1 MAQRKLSLAAIRRV
15 AATLSDVE
23 EGTSYGTPAWRHRG
37 RLLARLHQDG
47 QSIVLKVG
55 NETRDHLLQAD
66 PATFFITDHYI
77 GYPTVQARLDKL
89 SAADLK
95 KLLARAM
102 VSKRLPA
109 TLSSRAQRGTFK
121 ATGKVPRFRSG

>member
-1 MAQRKLSLAAIRRV
+1 MAPRKLSLAAIRRV
-15 AATLSDVE
+15 AATLTDVE

-47 QSIVLKVG
+47 ESIVLKVG

-77 GYPTVQARLDKL
+77 GYPTVLARLDKL

-102 VSKRLPA
+102 ETSGAKRTGA
-109 TLSSRAQRGTFK
+109 RTSRSA
-121 ATGKVPRFRSG
+121 S

>member
-1 MAQRKLSLAAIRRV
+1 MTPRKLSLAAIRRAV
-15 AATLSDVE
+15 SAIPGVE

-37 RLLARLHQDG
+37 KLLARLHQDG

-66 PATFFITDHYI
+66 PQTFFITDHYI
-77 GYPTVQARLDKL
+77 GYPTVLARLDRL

-95 KLLARAM
+95 KLLVRAM
-102 VSKRLPA
+102 EGMAR
-109 TLSSRAQRGTFK
+109 
-121 ATGKVPRFRSG
+121 PRRR